1 MIERVTGRG
10 AVAASVY
17 PGSRSQLHSSAIG
30 CACGLLLLTTGP
42 AFSQAFPAKPIRL
55 VIPFAVG
62 GSSDANAR
70 IIMPALTER
79 WKQQIVLDPR
89 PGAGTVIGTDLVAK
103 SAPDGH
109 TLLLTSN
116 LFTNAPI
123 TYAKLP
129 YDPHTDLVPIT
140 LVTISPHAIVA
151 HPSLPARNAREL
163 IALAKARPRQMNMG
177 NTGSP
182 LATYNFNMLAKVSV
196 EPIPYKGAGPLMT
209 DLLGGH
215 IPLAIAAI
223 SSVQSAVKSGRARI
237 IGVGSLTPSVLFPE
251 APVIADGLP
260 GFESVSWFGLM
271 APKGAARELVQRIRN
286 DVATVLQ
293 QPDIRQRMLE
303 IGGEPVG
310 NAPEEFE
317 ARVRKEIAMWRQV
330 AEVANIKPQ

>member
-1 MIERVTGRG
+1 MIEHVTGRG
-10 AVAASVY
+10 AVAAAVD
-17 PGSRSQLHSSAIG
+17 PGSRSDWRSSAIG
-30 CACGLLLLTTGP
+30 CVSGLLLMAAGP
-42 AFSQAFPAKPIRL
+42 ALSQAFPAKPIRL

-260 GFESVSWFGLM
+260 GF
-271 APKGAARELVQRIRN
+271 
-286 DVATVLQ
+286 
-293 QPDIRQRMLE
+293 
-303 IGGEPVG
+303 
-310 NAPEEFE
+310 
-317 ARVRKEIAMWRQV
+317 
-330 AEVANIKPQ
+330 

>member
-1 MIERVTGRG
+1 M
-10 AVAASVY
+10 
-17 PGSRSQLHSSAIG
+17 
-30 CACGLLLLTTGP
+30 
-42 AFSQAFPAKPIRL
+42 
-55 VIPFAVG
+55 
-62 GSSDANAR
+62 
-70 IIMPALTER
+70 
-79 WKQQIVLDPR
+79 
-89 PGAGTVIGTDLVAK
+89 
-103 SAPDGH
+103 
-109 TLLLTSN
+109 
-116 LFTNAPI
+116 
-123 TYAKLP
+123 
-129 YDPHTDLVPIT
+129 
-140 LVTISPHAIVA
+140 
-151 HPSLPARNAREL
+151 RNTREL

-293 QPDIRQRMLE
+293 QTDIRQRMLE

>member
-1 MIERVTGRG
+1 MIGHVTERG
-10 AVAASVY
+10 AVAASVD

-30 CACGLLLLTTGP
+30 CVCGLLLATGP
-42 AFSQAFPAKPIRL
+42 TFAQAFPAKPIRL

-151 HPSLPARNAREL
+151 HPSLPVRDTREL

-196 EPIPYKGAGPLMT
+196 EPIPYRRPVRLRVRLLVRPDGAER
-209 DLLGGH
+209 
-215 IPLAIAAI
+215 
-223 SSVQSAVKSGRARI
+223 GRAR
-237 IGVGSLTPSVLFPE
+237 T
-251 APVIADGLP
+251 
-260 GFESVSWFGLM
+260 
-271 APKGAARELVQRIRN
+271 GAAYPQRRGSRPATAGYPAAHAGDRWRARRQYPGGVRGPGRQGDR
-286 DVATVLQ
+286 DVAPGRGGRQDQAGVAFVPPRTPRALGARRSGRRWPPIQHTV
-293 QPDIRQRMLE
+293 
-303 IGGEPVG
+303 GASNG
-310 NAPEEFE
+310 
-317 ARVRKEIAMWRQV
+317 
-330 AEVANIKPQ
+330 

>member
-17 PGSRSQLHSSAIG
+17 PGSRSKLHSSAIG

-129 YDPHTDLVPIT
+129 YDPHTDRGRLLRDGHHGGGGRRIGVGIDQGE
-140 LVTISPHAIVA
+140 
-151 HPSLPARNAREL
+151 ARHD
-163 IALAKARPRQMNMG
+163 G
-177 NTGSP
+177 
-182 LATYNFNMLAKVSV
+182 
-196 EPIPYKGAGPLMT
+196 
-209 DLLGGH
+209 
-215 IPLAIAAI
+215 
-223 SSVQSAVKSGRARI
+223 KSGR
-237 IGVGSLTPSVLFPE
+237 VG
-251 APVIADGLP
+251 DGAWRA
-260 GFESVSWFGLM
+260 ERSNGL
-271 APKGAARELVQRIRN
+271 
-286 DVATVLQ
+286 
-293 QPDIRQRMLE
+293 
-303 IGGEPVG
+303 
-310 NAPEEFE
+310 
-317 ARVRKEIAMWRQV
+317 ARVIMQER
-330 AEVANIKPQ
+330 N